1 MEEKI
6 EIEIFHTKFTLIS
19 NNREKTIK
27 IAKFIDEKMKE
38 IYNITG
44 ISSSLKLAILAA
56 LNIADELFTLKENSF
71 GLKPNESDF
80 IVNRIIGLTNRIKH
94 ILDNKIEE

>member
-71 GLKPNESDF
+71 GLKPN
-80 IVNRIIGLTNRIKH
+80 
-94 ILDNKIEE
+94 